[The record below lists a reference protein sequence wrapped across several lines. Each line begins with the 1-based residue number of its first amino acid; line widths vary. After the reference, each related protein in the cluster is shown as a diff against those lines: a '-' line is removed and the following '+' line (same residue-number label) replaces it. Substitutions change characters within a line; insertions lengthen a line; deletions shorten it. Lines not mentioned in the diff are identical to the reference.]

1 MSYEREPT
9 KSLLPIVNNGTLR
22 KVIAEFSAQPG
33 LLDATFRRIG
43 DVAVQPSLGLHTR
56 NRIQLVARDELERSN
71 MRDIVAT
78 VYCSL
83 ETQARADYDK
93 AQMDVPLSETPP
105 A

>member
-1 MSYEREPT
+1 MPYEREPT

-43 DVAVQPSLGLHTR
+43 DLAVQPTLGLQTL
-56 NRIQLVARDELERSN
+56 NRIDLVARDDQERIN

-83 ETQARADYDK
+83 ETQARADYNK
-93 AQMDVPLSETPP
+93 AQMGVPLSETLP